1 VRTGQCGS
9 TNDDRK
15 YQEVCVTKTTKRN
28 REKEQTG
35 NVGETVVDQ
44 PEDTGAANTA
54 ETPAVADAPDAP
66 DELETLRAE
75 RDDYLD
81 QLQRSRAEFLNFK
94 RRNDQERFLLRE
106 LVSRDVLSQ
115 FLPVIDDVERAI
127 DSLPETERT
136 SSWVAG
142 MELIQSKFLG
152 ILERS
157 GVQKINPLNEP
168 FDPKEHEAVASDPGS
183 SGAVVV
189 EVYQPG
195 YKIGETLIRPAMV
208 KTGDAVAE
216 ETSKAGQPSFN
227 A

>member
-1 VRTGQCGS
+1 
-9 TNDDRK
+9 
-15 YQEVCVTKTTKRN
+15 VTKTTQQD

-35 NVGETVVDQ
+35 DIDETVVDQ
-44 PEDTGAANTA
+44 SEDNSAT
-54 ETPAVADAPDAP
+54 DAPNAP
-66 DELETLRAE
+66 NELETLRAE

-106 LVSRDVLSQ
+106 LVSRDVLAQ
-115 FLPVIDDVERAI
+115 FLPVVDDFERAL
-127 DSLPETERT
+127 DALPEAERA

-157 GVQKINPLNEP
+157 GVKKVHPLNEP

-183 SGAVVV
+183 SGEVVV

-208 KTGDAVAE
+208 KTGDAIAD
-216 ETSKAGQPSFN
+216 ETSKTGQPSFN